1 MLYYTFIINY
11 KFIMKQPMLL
21 QVIYIYIC
29 HVLLVTFH
37 QSRRLFA
44 ALTREQ

>member
-11 KFIMKQPMLL
+11 KFIYEATNA
-21 QVIYIYIC
+21 VASHIYIC

-37 QSRRLFA
+37 QSRRLFT